1 MITSLLL
8 VSLVGTM
15 ALLFAVVMDEGMGAF
30 GK

>member
-15 ALLFAVVMDEGMGAF
+15 ALMFAVVMDEGIGSVR
-30 GK
+30 